1 MKLTR
6 HQTAFAQN
14 ALSLLEQARRDVVK
28 IDHEDLGA
36 IERQIAD
43 TYAELGTLTATE
55 APAADPLAVMS
66 PATLASLIL
75 DVQAKSMGAEQAEL
89 DLERRSVAPLVAIVG
104 VPEAESLIEAAAI
117 ATADRDRRQ
126 EATELERRRT
136 PGDRGSY

>member
-104 VPEAESLIEAAAI
+104 VPEAEYLIEAAAI